1 MAKKTSSK
9 ELPDNLEAA
18 LKSLEEAVEKLEQ
31 PELPLEESI
40 EVFEWGSKLAEVCY
54 AKLKDA
60 EKKVEILVKKVPQP
74 GSAEDF
80 SREDFGAE
88 DVT

>member
-1 MAKKTSSK
+1 MAKKTTAK

-31 PELPLEESI
+31 PDLPLEESI

-74 GSAEDF
+74 QSSEDF
-80 SREDFGAE
+80 SREEFGAE
-88 DVT
+88 DVS